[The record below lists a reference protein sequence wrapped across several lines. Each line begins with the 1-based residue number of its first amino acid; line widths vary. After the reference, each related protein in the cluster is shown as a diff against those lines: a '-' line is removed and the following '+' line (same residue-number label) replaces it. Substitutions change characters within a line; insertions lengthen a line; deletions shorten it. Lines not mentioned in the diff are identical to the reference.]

1 MHTMPSSLRSFLKIT
16 VATLGLATL
25 LHASAPTVSDKPAR
39 PVKII
44 IQTDRQK
51 LTATLEDN
59 ATAKAFAQFFPLELT
74 LADYNRTEK
83 ISDLPKKL
91 TTAGAPAGIT
101 PTTGDIA
108 YYAPWGNLAIYYRD
122 FPYSRCLVKLG
133 RIDLGIEELRGDVP
147 LKVRI
152 EVAKDS

>member
-1 MHTMPSSLRSFLKIT
+1 MTPSLRSFLKIT
-16 VATLGLATL
+16 VVALGLATL
-25 LHASAPTVSDKPAR
+25 LHASVPTASDKPAR

-44 IQTDRQK
+44 IQTDRKK
-51 LTATLEDN
+51 LTAILEDN
-59 ATAKAFAQFFPLELT
+59 ATAKAFAQLLPMELT
-74 LADYNRTEK
+74 LQDYNRTEK

-91 TTAGAPAGIT
+91 TTTGAPSGIT

-122 FPYSRCLVKLG
+122 FPYSIGLVKLG
-133 RIDLGIEELRGDVP
+133 RIDLGIEELRGDGS

-152 EVAKDS
+152 EVATDS